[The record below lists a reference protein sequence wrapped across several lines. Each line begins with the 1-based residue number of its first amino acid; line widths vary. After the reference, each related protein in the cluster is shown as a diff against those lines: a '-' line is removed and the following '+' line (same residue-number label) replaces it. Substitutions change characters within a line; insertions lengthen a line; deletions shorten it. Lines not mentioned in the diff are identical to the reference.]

1 MSPFPEAKQSR
12 KSLLLALL
20 TLLLCVPHVST
31 LAQIEVSTPLKSGPY
46 IDNILFSII
55 SSDSQQVQA
64 LLDNEIDLI
73 GGVIDPTY
81 LLELSEAENVA
92 VTSMP
97 VNEYGYLTINT
108 ARYPFNI
115 TAFRRAL
122 AFALDKRQICQE
134 AWNDLAVPQ
143 DSCVLQMSPWS
154 AEGLFGYDYYD
165 ADVQTGNELL
175 DDAGFQD
182 IDEDGIR
189 EAPDGSKL
197 NVTLITFRTEGD
209 TRHVSTCEHVI
220 DAFQAI
226 GIEGEVYYWDL
237 WWFPEFFYVDK
248 DYDIAYRISDLN
260 GLGVEWLAEEYWS
273 ENADA
278 PYVNFPRFSNASY
291 DSWREQLLYSTDY
304 DEISEAAIAMQ
315 RILFEECPVIVCYE
329 QVVHYAHRI
338 DGFEDIV
345 NDFRYGVSS
354 WWTNYK
360 AQLPD
365 SQGGPFGGTLRW
377 SIPADVDSF
386 NLMVGSSLCARKVF
400 LEMYD
405 SLIIGNPEGVDVG
418 WLAQS
423 FFAGTHQDN
432 SDVPVGRTRF
442 TFDLIHNATWTDG
455 SSLTAEDVA
464 FTLNYYRDSP
474 GNPYGAGLEDLV
486 TVYSPS
492 TYRVIVEFNTES
504 YWHLYSVGYK
514 PILPK
519 HVFIEVGLDGWE
531 DWSPNPPGEPMVTS
545 GPFNVSVYS
554 RNNFIELTHNP
565 GYFYHADRPVTTNE
579 TQTPTTTGTTTPPD
593 WLADFLGNMD
603 ALDWT
608 ITISSLT
615 VIAIVLTKW
624 KLELSNVQQ
633 HTGHKSD
640 EVEHQQSENNEQQR

>member
-1 MSPFPEAKQSR
+1 MSPFPHAKQKR

-55 SSDSQQVQA
+55 SSDSQTVQA
-64 LLDNEIDLI
+64 LLDSEIDLI
-73 GGVIDPTY
+73 GTVIDPTY

-97 VNEYGYLTINT
+97 LSKYGYLTINT

-134 AWNDLAVPQ
+134 AWNDLAVPL
-143 DSCVLQMSPWS
+143 DSCVPQMSPWS
-154 AEGLFGYDYYD
+154 AEELFEYDYYD

-182 IDEDGIR
+182 IDADGIR

-197 NVTLITFRTEGD
+197 NVTLYEFYMMSD
-209 TRHVSTCEHVI
+209 ARHVSTCEQVV

-226 GIEGEVYYWDL
+226 GIESEVSHWDF
-237 WWFPEFFYVDK
+237 WDSPDFFYINK
-248 DYDIAYRISDLN
+248 DYDMAYLTSHLS
-260 GLGVEWLAEEYWS
+260 GPGVEWLAEEYWS
-273 ENADA
+273 GNTDT
-278 PYVNFPRFSNASY
+278 PHVNFPRFSNASY
-291 DSWREQLLYSTDY
+291 DSWREQLQYSTDY
-304 DEISEAAIAMQ
+304 DDVYEAAIAMQ
-315 RILFEECPVIVCYE
+315 TILFEECPVIVCYE
-329 QVVHYAHRI
+329 EVVHHAHRT
-338 DGFEDIV
+338 DRFEDIV
-345 NDFRYGVSS
+345 NDFRHGVSS

-360 AQLPD
+360 AHFPD

-377 SIPADVDSF
+377 SVPADGDSF
-386 NLMVGSSLCARKVF
+386 NLMVGSSFCARKVF

-405 SLIIGNPEGVDVG
+405 SLIIGSPEGADIG

-423 FFAGTHQDN
+423 FSAETHQDN
-432 SDVPVGRTRF
+432 PDVPTGRTRF

-455 SSLTAEDVA
+455 HPLTAEDVA

-474 GNPYGAGLEDLV
+474 GNPHGAGLEDLV

-504 YWHLYSVGYK
+504 YWHLYSIGYK
-514 PILPK
+514 PIIPK
-519 HVFIEVGLDGWE
+519 HVFIEIGLDGWE

-554 RNNFIELTHNP
+554 RDSFIELTYNP
-565 GYFYHADRPVTTNE
+565 GYFYHADRPVTTND
-579 TQTPTTTGTTTPPD
+579 TLTPTPTGTTTPLD
-593 WLADFLGNMD
+593 WFADFLENMD

-615 VIAIVLTKW
+615 IIAIVLTKW

-633 HTGHKSD
+633 HTGSKSD
-640 EVEHQQSENNEQQR
+640 KIEHQQSENNE